1 MGAPPMINYRKH
13 RRAIER
19 MYEDRATISRHVTT
33 KDPVTKLTKQELQ
46 PIYED
51 QPCKLSQTGLARNG
65 QTEAQNNL
73 QYDAKLFIAPE
84 LEIRQGDVVAVKRKA
99 TGRVET
105 FAAGKPFPPY
115 SSHQEVFLTAKG
127 WA

>member
-1 MGAPPMINYRKH
+1 MINYRKH

-19 MYEDRATISRHVTT
+19 MYEDRATISRHMTS

-51 QPCKLSQTGLARNG
+51 QPCKLSQTSLPRNG

-84 LEIRQGDVVAVKRKA
+84 LEIKQGDVVAVKRKA
-99 TGRVET
+99 TSRVEMYIT
-105 FAAGKPFPPY
+105 GQPFPPY
-115 SSHQEVFLTAKG
+115 SSHQEINLTAKE

>member
-1 MGAPPMINYRKH
+1 MINYRRY
-13 RRAIER
+13 RRQIER
-19 MYEDRATISRHVTT
+19 MYEDSATISRYVYV
-33 KDPVTKLTKQELQ
+33 KDPITKETKQELLAV
-46 PIYED
+46 YVD

-65 QTEAQNNL
+65 QTEDANNL

-84 LEIRQGDVVAVKRKA
+84 LEIHQGDVVAVTRAA

-105 FAAGKPFPPY
+105 YTAGQPFPPY
-115 SSHQEVFLTAKG
+115 SSHQEINLTRKD